1 MSCPVSTGHLCF
13 KMYFS
18 IFAPM
23 KISLYDTT
31 LRDGNQ
37 DRKIS
42 LSLADKLQIARIL
55 DHFGFDYIE
64 GGWPNPSNPTDEE
77 FFQKI
82 KEIKLKHAKIAAFGS
97 TRRPKVLPEND
108 PLLQALVKSGAPVK
122 TIFGK
127 SWDLHVTDVIRTTLE
142 ENLDMIESSV
152 AYLKEYSEEVIYDAE
167 HFFDGYKANPEYA
180 IETLKAA
187 ELGHADCIVLCD
199 TNGGTMPW
207 ELEEIVK
214 DVKKKISTPIG
225 IHVHNDAG
233 LAVCNSIYAVKNGAT
248 MVQGVVNGYGE
259 RCGNAN
265 LTTIAADLHFKM
277 GAKFFAAKKMARL
290 RQLSSNVDQIVNL
303 PSDVHA
309 PYVGDAAFAHK
320 GGAHIDGVMKVSRS
334 FEHIDPHAVGNDRV
348 FVTSDQAGG
357 SLVVE
362 KLKAIKPGIDK
373 KDPVVG
379 KLLTLIKEREN
390 AGWHFDSAEA
400 SFKMLVYRQ
409 LGMVEEPFKVLN
421 YRVIEDKTP
430 QGVSVSQA
438 TVKLQVGDKISHQVS
453 EGDGPVNALDAAL
466 RKALLPFFPN
476 MAKVKLDDYKVR
488 VLGSKVAS
496 DATVRV
502 WTTFGDEK
510 GYWNVVGVSSNIIE
524 ASWMAFV
531 DGLTYKIL
539 VDNKVIENAYKH
551 LDVNPV
557 VAAKAKEEPAPA
569 KTKKL
574 TARKVRNLAGV
585 SRKK

>member
-1 MSCPVSTGHLCF
+1 
-13 KMYFS
+13 
-18 IFAPM
+18 M
-23 KISLYDTT
+23 KVFLYDTT

-42 LSLADKLQIARIL
+42 LSLADKLQIARLL
-55 DHFGFDYIE
+55 DSFGFDYIE

-82 KEIKLKHAKIAAFGS
+82 KETKLKHAKIAAFGS
-97 TRRPKVLPEND
+97 TRRPGTIPEKD

-152 AYLKEYSEEVIYDAE
+152 AYLKEHSEEVIYDAE

-180 IETLKAA
+180 IETLRAA
-187 ELGHADCIVLCD
+187 EKGHADCIVLCD

-207 ELEEIVK
+207 ELKSIIKE
-214 DVKKKISTPIG
+214 VKKHISTPLG
-225 IHVHNDAG
+225 IHVHDDSG
-233 LAVCNSIYAVKNGAT
+233 LAVCNSLYAVKNGAT
-248 MVQGVVNGYGE
+248 MVQGVVNGFGE

-277 GAKFFAAKKMARL
+277 DAKFFAAKKIARL
-290 RQLSSNVDQIVNL
+290 RQLSSSIDQIVNL
-303 PSDVHA
+303 PSDPHA

-400 SFKMLVYRQ
+400 SFKLLVYRH
-409 LGMVEEPFKVLN
+409 LGMIQEPFKVLG
-421 YRVIEDKTP
+421 YRVIEDKTT

-438 TVKLQVGDKISHQVS
+438 TVKLQIGDKISHQVS

-476 MAKVKLDDYKVR
+476 MAKVRLDDFKVR
-488 VLGSKVAS
+488 VLGSNVAS

-539 VDNKVIENAYKH
+539 LDEKVIEKPYKH
-551 LDVNPV
+551 LDVLPV
-557 VAAKAKEEPAPA
+557 AKSSAPAKEAPAKAK
-569 KTKKL
+569 KL
-574 TARKVRNLAGV
+574 SARKVRNLAGITR
-585 SRKK
+585 RKK

>member
-1 MSCPVSTGHLCF
+1 
-13 KMYFS
+13 
-18 IFAPM
+18 M

-55 DHFGFDYIE
+55 DQFGFDYIE

-152 AYLKEYSEEVIYDAE
+152 AYLKEFSEEVIYDAE

-438 TVKLQVGDKISHQVS
+438 TVKLQIGDKISHQVS

-488 VLGSKVAS
+488 VLGSNVAS

-557 VAAKAKEEPAPA
+557 APAKAKEETAPA

>member
-1 MSCPVSTGHLCF
+1 MT
-13 KMYFS
+13 
-18 IFAPM
+18 
-23 KISLYDTT
+23 
-31 LRDGNQ
+31 
-37 DRKIS
+37 
-42 LSLADKLQIARIL
+42 DKLQIARIL

-77 FFQKI
+77 FFRKI
-82 KEIKLKHAKIAAFGS
+82 KEVKLKHAKIAAFGS

-108 PLLQALVKSGAPVK
+108 PLLQALVKSEAPVK

-152 AYLKEYSEEVIYDAE
+152 DYLKDHSEEVIYDAE
-167 HFFDGYKANPEYA
+167 HFFDGYKANPQYA

-187 ELGHADCIVLCD
+187 ERGRADCIVLCD

-207 ELEEIVK
+207 ELEQIVK
-214 DVKKKISTPIG
+214 DVKKQISTPIG

-233 LAVCNSIYAVKNGAT
+233 LAVCNSIYAVKCGAT

-334 FEHIDPHAVGNDRV
+334 FEHIDPHEVGNDRV

-362 KLKAIKPGIDK
+362 KLRAIKPGIDK

-400 SFKMLVYRQ
+400 SFKMLVYRH
-409 LGMVEEPFKVLN
+409 LGMVQEPFKVLG

-438 TVKLQVGDKISHQVS
+438 TVKLQIGDKISHQVS

-488 VLGSKVAS
+488 VLGSNVAS

-539 VDNKVIENAYKH
+539 VDNKVIEGAYKH
-551 LDVNPV
+551 IDVKPV
-557 VAAKAKEEPAPA
+557 ASKAAVKDEEPAPA
-569 KTKKL
+569 KPKKL
-574 TARKVRNLAGV
+574 SARKVKNLADITRNKK
-585 SRKK
+585 RK

>member
-1 MSCPVSTGHLCF
+1 MNSSKKVL
-13 KMYFS
+13 
-18 IFAPM
+18 
-23 KISLYDTT
+23 LYDTT

-42 LSLADKLQIARIL
+42 LSLADKVQIARIL

-77 FFQKI
+77 FFKLI
-82 KEIKLKHAKIAAFGS
+82 KDVKLKHAKIAAFGS
-97 TRRPKVLPEND
+97 TRRPKILPEND

-127 SWDLHVTDVIRTTLE
+127 SWDLHVTDVIRTTLT

-152 AYLKEYSEEVIYDAE
+152 AFLKEHSEEVIYDAE

-180 IETLKAA
+180 IETLRAA
-187 ELGHADCIVLCD
+187 EKGEADCIVLCD

-207 ELEEIVK
+207 EIEKILA
-214 DVKKKISTPIG
+214 DVKKRISTPLG
-225 IHVHNDAG
+225 IHVHNDSG
-233 LAVCNSIYAVKNGAT
+233 LAVANSLYAVKAGCT

-265 LTTIAADLHFKM
+265 LTTIAADLKFKM
-277 GAKFFAAKKMARL
+277 NRNFVAARKLSHL
-290 RQLSSNVDQIVNL
+290 RQLSSNIDQIVNL

-334 FEHIDPHAVGNDRV
+334 FEHIDPHSVGNDRV

-373 KDPVVG
+373 KDPLVAS
-379 KLLTLIKEREN
+379 LLKEIKEREN
-390 AGWHFDSAEA
+390 SGWHFDSAEA
-400 SFKMLVYRQ
+400 SFKLLVYRH
-409 LGMVEEPFKVLN
+409 LGMVKEPFKVLN

-438 TVKLQVGDKISHQVS
+438 TVKLQVGDKVSHQVS

-476 MAKVKLDDYKVR
+476 MAKVRLDDFKVR
-488 VLGSKVAS
+488 VLGSNVAS

-502 WTTFGDEK
+502 WTTFGDEH
-510 GYWNVVGVSSNIIE
+510 GYWNMVGVSSNIIE
-524 ASWMAFV
+524 ASWTAFV

-539 VDNKVIENAYKH
+539 MDEKVIANAYKH
-551 LDVNPV
+551 IDVKSTAV
-557 VAAKAKEEPAPA
+557 QAKDEVPTVSKV
-569 KTKKL
+569 KKL
-574 TARKVRNLAGV
+574 TKRQVKRAAGV
-585 SRKK
+585 

>member
-1 MSCPVSTGHLCF
+1 MNSSKKVF
-13 KMYFS
+13 
-18 IFAPM
+18 
-23 KISLYDTT
+23 LYDTT

-42 LSLADKLQIARIL
+42 LSLADKVQIARIL

-77 FFQKI
+77 FFKLI
-82 KEIKLKHAKIAAFGS
+82 KDVKLKHAKIAAFGS
-97 TRRPKVLPEND
+97 TRRPKILPEND

-127 SWDLHVTDVIRTTLE
+127 SWDLHVTDVIRTTLT

-152 AYLKEYSEEVIYDAE
+152 AFLKEHSEEVIYDAE

-180 IETLKAA
+180 IETLRAA
-187 ELGHADCIVLCD
+187 EKGHADCIVLCD

-207 ELEEIVK
+207 EIEQIIA
-214 DVKKKISTPIG
+214 DVQKHISTPLG
-225 IHVHNDAG
+225 IHVHNDSG
-233 LAVCNSIYAVKNGAT
+233 LAVANSLYAVKAGCV

-265 LTTIAADLHFKM
+265 LTTIAADLKFKM
-277 GAKFFAAKKMARL
+277 DCNFAAAKKLSHL
-290 RQLSSNVDQIVNL
+290 RQLSGNIDQIVNL

-334 FEHIDPHAVGNDRV
+334 FEHIDPHSVGNDRV

-373 KDPVVG
+373 KDPLVAS
-379 KLLTLIKEREN
+379 LLKEIKEREN

-400 SFKMLVYRQ
+400 SFKLLVYRH
-409 LGMVEEPFKVLN
+409 LGMVKEPFKVLN

-466 RKALLPFFPN
+466 RKALLPFFPC
-476 MAKVKLDDYKVR
+476 MKSVRLDDFKVR
-488 VLGSKVAS
+488 VLGSNVAS

-502 WTTFGDEK
+502 WTTFGDEH
-510 GYWNVVGVSSNIIE
+510 GYWNMVGVSSNII
-524 ASWMAFV
+524 AACWTAFV

-539 VDNKVIENAYKH
+539 IEDKVIANAYKH
-551 LDVNPV
+551 ID
-557 VAAKAKEEPAPA
+557 VAAATANVNADKVPS
-569 KTKKL
+569 KK
-574 TARKVRNLAGV
+574 K
-585 SRKK
+585 

>member
-1 MSCPVSTGHLCF
+1 
-13 KMYFS
+13 
-18 IFAPM
+18 M
-23 KISLYDTT
+23 KVLLYDTT

-42 LSLADKLQIARIL
+42 LSLADKVQIARIL

-77 FFQKI
+77 FFKLI
-82 KEIKLKHAKIAAFGS
+82 KDVKLKHAKIAAFGS
-97 TRRPKVLPEND
+97 TRRPGILPEND
-108 PLLQALVKSGAPVK
+108 PLLQALIKSEAPVK

-152 AYLKEYSEEVIYDAE
+152 AYLKEHSEEVIYDAE

-180 IETLKAA
+180 LETLKAA

-207 ELEEIVK
+207 EIESILEKVK
-214 DVKKKISTPIG
+214 ARISTPLG
-225 IHVHNDAG
+225 IHGHNDSG
-233 LAVCNSIYAVKNGAT
+233 LAVANSIYAVKAGCI

-265 LTTIAADLHFKM
+265 LTTIAADLKFKM
-277 GAKFFAAKKMARL
+277 DCDFTAAKKLSHL
-290 RQLSSNVDQIVNL
+290 RQLSGNIDQIVNL

-334 FEHIDPHAVGNDRV
+334 FEHIDPHSVGNDRV

-373 KDPVVG
+373 KDPVVAS
-379 KLLTLIKEREN
+379 LLKEIKEREN

-400 SFKMLVYRQ
+400 SFKLLVYRH
-409 LGMVEEPFKVLN
+409 LGMVKEPFKVLN

-466 RKALLPFFPN
+466 RKALLPFFPC
-476 MAKVKLDDYKVR
+476 MESVRLDDFKVR
-488 VLGSKVAS
+488 VLGSNVAS

-502 WTTFGDEK
+502 WTTFGDEH
-510 GYWNVVGVSSNIIE
+510 GYWNMVGVSSNIIE
-524 ASWMAFV
+524 ACWTAFV

-539 VDNKVIENAYKH
+539 LEDKVIPNAYKH
-551 LDVNPV
+551 LDV
-557 VAAKAKEEPAPA
+557 AASSEG
-569 KTKKL
+569 
-574 TARKVRNLAGV
+574 LAENA
-585 SRKK
+585 

>member
-1 MSCPVSTGHLCF
+1 
-13 KMYFS
+13 
-18 IFAPM
+18 M

-82 KEIKLKHAKIAAFGS
+82 KEVKLKHAKIAAFGS

-152 AYLKEYSEEVIYDAE
+152 AYLKERSEEVIYDAE

-214 DVKKKISTPIG
+214 EVKKKISTPIG

-233 LAVCNSIYAVKNGAT
+233 LAVCNSVYAVKNGAT

-430 QGVSVSQA
+430 QGGSVSQA

-488 VLGSKVAS
+488 VLGSNVAS

-539 VDNKVIENAYKH
+539 VDNRIIEGAYKH
-551 LDVNPV
+551 LDVKPV
-557 VAAKAKEEPAPA
+557 EPAKAKEATAPEKA
-569 KTKKL
+569 KKL

>member
-1 MSCPVSTGHLCF
+1 
-13 KMYFS
+13 
-18 IFAPM
+18 M
-23 KISLYDTT
+23 KVLLYDTT

-77 FFQKI
+77 FFRKI
-82 KEIKLKHAKIAAFGS
+82 KEVKLKHAKIAAFGS

-108 PLLQALVKSGAPVK
+108 PLLQALVKSDAPVK

-152 AYLKEYSEEVIYDAE
+152 DYLKDHSEEVIYDAE
-167 HFFDGYKANPEYA
+167 HFFDGYKANPQYA

-187 ELGHADCIVLCD
+187 ERGRADCIVLCD

-207 ELEEIVK
+207 ELEQIVK
-214 DVKKKISTPIG
+214 DVKKQISTPIG

-233 LAVCNSIYAVKNGAT
+233 LAVCNSIYAVKCGAT

-334 FEHIDPHAVGNDRV
+334 FEHIDPHEVGNDRV

-362 KLKAIKPGIDK
+362 KLRAIKPGIDK

-400 SFKMLVYRQ
+400 SFKMLVYRH
-409 LGMVEEPFKVLN
+409 LGMVQEPFKVLG

-438 TVKLQVGDKISHQVS
+438 TVKLQIGDKISHQVS

-488 VLGSKVAS
+488 VLGSNVAS

-539 VDNKVIENAYKH
+539 VDNKVIEGAYKH
-551 LDVNPV
+551 IDVKPV
-557 VAAKAKEEPAPA
+557 ASKAAVKDEEPAPA
-569 KTKKL
+569 KPKKL
-574 TARKVRNLAGV
+574 SARKVKNLADITRNKK
-585 SRKK
+585 RK

>member
-37 DRKIS
+37 DRKIR

-152 AYLKEYSEEVIYDAE
+152 AYLKEHSEEVIYDAE

-214 DVKKKISTPIG
+214 EVKKKISTPIG

-438 TVKLQVGDKISHQVS
+438 TVKLQIGDKISHQVS

-557 VAAKAKEEPAPA
+557 AAAKAKEEPAPA

>member
-1 MSCPVSTGHLCF
+1 
-13 KMYFS
+13 
-18 IFAPM
+18 M
-23 KISLYDTT
+23 KVFLYDTT

-42 LSLADKLQIARIL
+42 LSLADKLQIARLL
-55 DHFGFDYIE
+55 DSFGFDYIE

-82 KEIKLKHAKIAAFGS
+82 KETKLKHAKIAAFGS
-97 TRRPKVLPEND
+97 TRRPGTIPEKD

-152 AYLKEYSEEVIYDAE
+152 AYLKEHSEEVIYDAE

-180 IETLKAA
+180 IETLRAA
-187 ELGHADCIVLCD
+187 EKGHADCIVLCD

-207 ELEEIVK
+207 ELKSIIKE
-214 DVKKKISTPIG
+214 VKKHISTPLG
-225 IHVHNDAG
+225 IHVHDDSG
-233 LAVCNSIYAVKNGAT
+233 LAVCNSLYAVKNGAT
-248 MVQGVVNGYGE
+248 MVQGVVNGFGE

-277 GAKFFAAKKMARL
+277 DAKFFAAKKIARL
-290 RQLSSNVDQIVNL
+290 RQLSSSIDQIVNL
-303 PSDVHA
+303 PSDPHA

-400 SFKMLVYRQ
+400 SFKLLVYRH
-409 LGMVEEPFKVLN
+409 LGMIQEPFKVLG
-421 YRVIEDKTP
+421 YRVIEDKTT

-438 TVKLQVGDKISHQVS
+438 TVKLQIGDKISHQVS

-476 MAKVKLDDYKVR
+476 MAKVRLDDFKVR
-488 VLGSKVAS
+488 VLGSNVAS

-539 VDNKVIENAYKH
+539 LDEKVIEKPYKH
-551 LDVNPV
+551 LDVQPV
-557 VAAKAKEEPAPA
+557 AKSSAPA
-569 KTKKL
+569 KEAPVKEKKL
-574 TARKVRNLAGV
+574 SARKVRNLAGITR
-585 SRKK
+585 RKK

>member
-1 MSCPVSTGHLCF
+1 MNSSKKVL
-13 KMYFS
+13 
-18 IFAPM
+18 
-23 KISLYDTT
+23 LYDTT

-42 LSLADKLQIARIL
+42 LSLADKVQIARIL

-77 FFQKI
+77 FFKLI
-82 KEIKLKHAKIAAFGS
+82 KDVKLKHAKIAAFGS
-97 TRRPKVLPEND
+97 TRRPKILPEND
-108 PLLQALVKSGAPVK
+108 PLLLALVKSGAPVK

-127 SWDLHVTDVIRTTLE
+127 SWDLHVTDVIRTTLT

-152 AYLKEYSEEVIYDAE
+152 AFLKENSEEVIYDAE

-180 IETLKAA
+180 IETLRAA
-187 ELGHADCIVLCD
+187 EKGEADCIVLCD

-207 ELEEIVK
+207 EIEKILA
-214 DVKKKISTPIG
+214 DVKKHISTPLG
-225 IHVHNDAG
+225 IHVHNDSG
-233 LAVCNSIYAVKNGAT
+233 LAVANSLYAVKAGCV

-265 LTTIAADLHFKM
+265 LTTIAADLKFKM
-277 GAKFFAAKKMARL
+277 NRDFVAAKKLSHL
-290 RQLSSNVDQIVNL
+290 RQLSSNIDQIVNL

-373 KDPVVG
+373 KDPLVAS
-379 KLLTLIKEREN
+379 LLKEIKEREN

-400 SFKMLVYRQ
+400 SFKLLVYRH
-409 LGMVEEPFKVLN
+409 LGMVKEPFKVLN

-476 MAKVKLDDYKVR
+476 MAKVRLDDFKVR
-488 VLGSKVAS
+488 VLGSNVAS

-502 WTTFGDEK
+502 WTTFGDEH
-510 GYWNVVGVSSNIIE
+510 GYWNMVGVSSNIIE
-524 ASWMAFV
+524 ASWTAFV

-539 VDNKVIENAYKH
+539 MDEKVIANAYKH
-551 LDVNPV
+551 IDVKS
-557 VAAKAKEEPAPA
+557 AAVPA
-569 KTKKL
+569 KGDVSATDKPKKL
-574 TARKVRNLAGV
+574 TKRQVKRAAGV
-585 SRKK
+585 

>member
-1 MSCPVSTGHLCF
+1 
-13 KMYFS
+13 
-18 IFAPM
+18 M
-23 KISLYDTT
+23 KVLLYDTT

-77 FFQKI
+77 FFRKI
-82 KEIKLKHAKIAAFGS
+82 KEVKLKHAKIAAFGS

-108 PLLQALVKSGAPVK
+108 PLLQALVKSEASVK

-152 AYLKEYSEEVIYDAE
+152 DYLKDHSEEVIYDAE
-167 HFFDGYKANPEYA
+167 HFFDGYKANPQYA

-187 ELGHADCIVLCD
+187 ERGRADCIVLCD

-207 ELEEIVK
+207 ELEQIVK
-214 DVKKKISTPIG
+214 DVKKQISTPIG

-233 LAVCNSIYAVKNGAT
+233 LAVCNSIYAVKCGAT

-334 FEHIDPHAVGNDRV
+334 FEHIDPHEVGNDRV

-362 KLKAIKPGIDK
+362 KLRAIKPGIDK

-400 SFKMLVYRQ
+400 SFKMLVYRH
-409 LGMVEEPFKVLN
+409 LGMVQEPFKVLG

-438 TVKLQVGDKISHQVS
+438 TVKLQIGDKISHQVS

-488 VLGSKVAS
+488 VLGSNVAS

-539 VDNKVIENAYKH
+539 VDNKVIEGAYKH
-551 LDVNPV
+551 IDVKPV
-557 VAAKAKEEPAPA
+557 ASKAAVKDEEPAPA
-569 KTKKL
+569 KPKKL
-574 TARKVRNLAGV
+574 SARKVKNLADITRNKK
-585 SRKK
+585 RK

>member
-1 MSCPVSTGHLCF
+1 MNSSKKVL
-13 KMYFS
+13 
-18 IFAPM
+18 
-23 KISLYDTT
+23 LYDTT

-42 LSLADKLQIARIL
+42 LSLADKVQIARIL

-77 FFQKI
+77 FFKLI
-82 KEIKLKHAKIAAFGS
+82 KDVKLKHAKIAAFGS
-97 TRRPKVLPEND
+97 TRRPKILPEND

-127 SWDLHVTDVIRTTLE
+127 SWDLHVTDVIRTTLT

-152 AYLKEYSEEVIYDAE
+152 AFLKEHSEEVIYDAE

-180 IETLKAA
+180 IETLRAA
-187 ELGHADCIVLCD
+187 EKGEADCIVLCD

-207 ELEEIVK
+207 EIEKILA
-214 DVKKKISTPIG
+214 DVKKRISTPLG
-225 IHVHNDAG
+225 IHVHNDSG
-233 LAVCNSIYAVKNGAT
+233 LAVANSLYAVKAGCT

-265 LTTIAADLHFKM
+265 LTTIAADLKFKM
-277 GAKFFAAKKMARL
+277 NRNFVAARKLSHL
-290 RQLSSNVDQIVNL
+290 RQLSSNIDQIVNL

-334 FEHIDPHAVGNDRV
+334 FEHIDPHSVGNDRV

-373 KDPVVG
+373 KDPLVAS
-379 KLLTLIKEREN
+379 LLKEIKEREN

-400 SFKMLVYRQ
+400 SFKLLVYRH
-409 LGMVEEPFKVLN
+409 LGMVKEPFKVLN

-438 TVKLQVGDKISHQVS
+438 TVKLQVGDKVSHQVS

-476 MAKVKLDDYKVR
+476 MAKVRLDDFKVR
-488 VLGSKVAS
+488 VLGSNVAS

-502 WTTFGDEK
+502 WTTFGDEH
-510 GYWNVVGVSSNIIE
+510 GYWNMVGVSSNIIE
-524 ASWMAFV
+524 ASWTAFV

-539 VDNKVIENAYKH
+539 MDEKVIANAYKH
-551 LDVNPV
+551 IDVKSTAV
-557 VAAKAKEEPAPA
+557 QAKDEVPTASKV
-569 KTKKL
+569 KKL
-574 TARKVRNLAGV
+574 TKRQVKRAAGV
-585 SRKK
+585 

>member
-1 MSCPVSTGHLCF
+1 
-13 KMYFS
+13 
-18 IFAPM
+18 M

-42 LSLADKLQIARIL
+42 LSLADKLQIARLL
-55 DHFGFDYIE
+55 DSFGFDYIE

-82 KEIKLKHAKIAAFGS
+82 KEVKLKHAKIAAFGS

-152 AYLKEYSEEVIYDAE
+152 AYLKEHSEEVIYDAE

-214 DVKKKISTPIG
+214 EVKKKISTPIG

-233 LAVCNSIYAVKNGAT
+233 LAVCNSVYAVKNGAT

-488 VLGSKVAS
+488 VLGSNVAS

-539 VDNKVIENAYKH
+539 VDNRIIEGAYKH
-551 LDVNPV
+551 LDVKPV
-557 VAAKAKEEPAPA
+557 EPAKAKEATAPEKA
-569 KTKKL
+569 KKL

>member
-1 MSCPVSTGHLCF
+1 
-13 KMYFS
+13 
-18 IFAPM
+18 M
-23 KISLYDTT
+23 KVLLYDTT

-77 FFQKI
+77 FFRKI
-82 KEIKLKHAKIAAFGS
+82 KEVKLKHAKIAAFGS

-108 PLLQALVKSGAPVK
+108 PLLQALVKSEAPVK

-152 AYLKEYSEEVIYDAE
+152 DYLKDHSEEVIYDAE
-167 HFFDGYKANPEYA
+167 HFFDGYKANPQYA

-187 ELGHADCIVLCD
+187 ERGRADCIVLCD

-207 ELEEIVK
+207 ELEQIVK
-214 DVKKKISTPIG
+214 DVKKQISTPIG

-233 LAVCNSIYAVKNGAT
+233 LAVCNSIYAVKCGAT

-334 FEHIDPHAVGNDRV
+334 FEHIDPHEVGNDRV

-362 KLKAIKPGIDK
+362 KLRAIKPGIDK

-400 SFKMLVYRQ
+400 SFKLLVYRH
-409 LGMVEEPFKVLN
+409 LGMVQEPFKVLG

-438 TVKLQVGDKISHQVS
+438 TVKLQIGDKISHQVS

-488 VLGSKVAS
+488 VLGSNVAS

-539 VDNKVIENAYKH
+539 VDNKVIEGAYKH
-551 LDVNPV
+551 IDVKPV
-557 VAAKAKEEPAPA
+557 ASKAAVKDEEPAPA
-569 KTKKL
+569 KPKKL
-574 TARKVRNLAGV
+574 SARKVKNLADITRNKK
-585 SRKK
+585 RK

>member
-1 MSCPVSTGHLCF
+1 MNSSKKVL
-13 KMYFS
+13 
-18 IFAPM
+18 
-23 KISLYDTT
+23 LYDTT

-42 LSLADKLQIARIL
+42 LSLADKVQIARIL

-77 FFQKI
+77 FFKLI
-82 KEIKLKHAKIAAFGS
+82 KDVKLKHAKIAAFGS
-97 TRRPKVLPEND
+97 TRRPKILPEND

-127 SWDLHVTDVIRTTLE
+127 SWDLHVTDVIRTTLT

-152 AYLKEYSEEVIYDAE
+152 AYLKDYSEEVIYDAE

-180 IETLKAA
+180 IETLRAA
-187 ELGHADCIVLCD
+187 EKGNADCIVLCD
-199 TNGGTMPW
+199 TNGGTVPW
-207 ELEEIVK
+207 EIEQIIA
-214 DVKKKISTPIG
+214 DVQKHISTPLG
-225 IHVHNDAG
+225 IHVHNDSG
-233 LAVCNSIYAVKNGAT
+233 LAVANSLYAVKAGCV

-265 LTTIAADLHFKM
+265 LTTIAADLKFKM
-277 GAKFFAAKKMARL
+277 DRNFVAAKKLSHL
-290 RQLSSNVDQIVNL
+290 RQMSGNIDQIVNL

-334 FEHIDPHAVGNDRV
+334 FEHIDPHTVGNDRV

-373 KDPVVG
+373 KDPLVAS
-379 KLLTLIKEREN
+379 LLKEIKEREN

-400 SFKMLVYRQ
+400 SFKLLVYRH
-409 LGMVEEPFKVLN
+409 LGMVKEPFKVLN

-466 RKALLPFFPN
+466 RKALLPFFPC
-476 MAKVKLDDYKVR
+476 MESVRLDDFKVR
-488 VLGSKVAS
+488 VLGSNVAS

-502 WTTFGDEK
+502 WTTFGDEH
-510 GYWNVVGVSSNIIE
+510 GYWNMVGVSSNII
-524 ASWMAFV
+524 AACWTAFV

-539 VDNKVIENAYKH
+539 LEDKVIANAYKH
-551 LDVNPV
+551 IDVGSSS
-557 VAAKAKEEPAPA
+557 EG
-569 KTKKL
+569 
-574 TARKVRNLAGV
+574 LAENA
-585 SRKK
+585 

>member
-1 MSCPVSTGHLCF
+1 MNSSKKVL
-13 KMYFS
+13 
-18 IFAPM
+18 
-23 KISLYDTT
+23 LYDTT

-42 LSLADKLQIARIL
+42 LSLADKVQIARIL

-77 FFQKI
+77 FFKLI
-82 KEIKLKHAKIAAFGS
+82 KDVKLKHAKIAAFGS
-97 TRRPKVLPEND
+97 TRRPKILPEND

-127 SWDLHVTDVIRTTLE
+127 SWDLHVTDVIRTTLT

-152 AYLKEYSEEVIYDAE
+152 AYLKENSEEVIYDAE

-180 IETLKAA
+180 IETLRAA
-187 ELGHADCIVLCD
+187 EKGHADCIVLCD

-207 ELEEIVK
+207 EIEEIVK
-214 DVKKKISTPIG
+214 KVQARISTPLG
-225 IHVHNDAG
+225 IHVHNDSG
-233 LAVCNSIYAVKNGAT
+233 LAVANSIYAVKAGCV

-265 LTTIAADLHFKM
+265 LTTIAADLKFKM
-277 GAKFFAAKKMARL
+277 DCDFTAAKKLSHL
-290 RQLSSNVDQIVNL
+290 RQLSSNIDQIVNL

-334 FEHIDPHAVGNDRV
+334 FEHIDPHTVGNDRV

-373 KDPVVG
+373 KDPVVAS
-379 KLLTLIKEREN
+379 LLKEIKEREN

-400 SFKMLVYRQ
+400 SFKLLVYRH
-409 LGMVEEPFKVLN
+409 LGMVKEPFKVLN

-466 RKALLPFFPN
+466 RKALLPFFPC
-476 MAKVKLDDYKVR
+476 MESVRLDDFKVR
-488 VLGSKVAS
+488 VLGSNVAS

-502 WTTFGDEK
+502 WTTFGDEH
-510 GYWNVVGVSSNIIE
+510 GYWNMVGVSSNIIE
-524 ASWMAFV
+524 ACWTAFV

-539 VDNKVIENAYKH
+539 LEDNVIPNAYKH
-551 LDVNPV
+551 LDVASV
-557 VAAKAKEEPAPA
+557 
-569 KTKKL
+569 
-574 TARKVRNLAGV
+574 
-585 SRKK
+585 

>member
-1 MSCPVSTGHLCF
+1 MNSSKKVL
-13 KMYFS
+13 
-18 IFAPM
+18 
-23 KISLYDTT
+23 LYDTT

-42 LSLADKLQIARIL
+42 LSLADKVQIARIL

-77 FFQKI
+77 FFKLI
-82 KEIKLKHAKIAAFGS
+82 KDVKLKHAKIAAFGS
-97 TRRPKVLPEND
+97 TRRPKILPEND

-127 SWDLHVTDVIRTTLE
+127 SWDLHVTDVIRTTLT

-152 AYLKEYSEEVIYDAE
+152 AFLKENSEEVIYDAE

-180 IETLKAA
+180 IETLRAA
-187 ELGHADCIVLCD
+187 EKGEADCIVLCD

-207 ELEEIVK
+207 EIEKILA
-214 DVKKKISTPIG
+214 DVKKHISTPLG
-225 IHVHNDAG
+225 IHVHNDSG
-233 LAVCNSIYAVKNGAT
+233 LAVANSLYAVKAGCV

-265 LTTIAADLHFKM
+265 LTTIAADLKFKM
-277 GAKFFAAKKMARL
+277 NRDFVAAKKLSHL
-290 RQLSSNVDQIVNL
+290 RQLSSNIDQIVNL

-373 KDPVVG
+373 KDPLVAS
-379 KLLTLIKEREN
+379 LLKEIKEREN

-400 SFKMLVYRQ
+400 SFKLLVYRH
-409 LGMVEEPFKVLN
+409 LGMVKEPFKVLN

-476 MAKVKLDDYKVR
+476 MAKVRLDDFKVR
-488 VLGSKVAS
+488 VLGSNVAS

-502 WTTFGDEK
+502 WTTFGDEH
-510 GYWNVVGVSSNIIE
+510 GYWNMVGVSSNIIE
-524 ASWMAFV
+524 ASWTAFV

-539 VDNKVIENAYKH
+539 MDEKVIANAYKH
-551 LDVNPV
+551 IDVKS
-557 VAAKAKEEPAPA
+557 AAVPA
-569 KTKKL
+569 KGDVSATDKPKKL
-574 TARKVRNLAGV
+574 TKRQVKRAAGV
-585 SRKK
+585 

>member
-1 MSCPVSTGHLCF
+1 
-13 KMYFS
+13 
-18 IFAPM
+18 M

-82 KEIKLKHAKIAAFGS
+82 KEVKLKHAKIAAFGS

-152 AYLKEYSEEVIYDAE
+152 AYLKEHSEEVIYDAE

-214 DVKKKISTPIG
+214 EVKKKISTPIG

-488 VLGSKVAS
+488 VLGSNVAS

-539 VDNKVIENAYKH
+539 VDNKAIESAYKH
-551 LDVNPV
+551 IDVKPV
-557 VAAKAKEEPAPA
+557 EPAKAKEATAPEKA
-569 KTKKL
+569 KKL
-574 TARKVRNLAGV
+574 TARKVRDLAGV

>member
-1 MSCPVSTGHLCF
+1 MNSSKKVL
-13 KMYFS
+13 
-18 IFAPM
+18 
-23 KISLYDTT
+23 LYDTT

-42 LSLADKLQIARIL
+42 LSLADKVQIARIL

-77 FFQKI
+77 FFKLI
-82 KEIKLKHAKIAAFGS
+82 KDVKLKHAKIAAFGS
-97 TRRPKVLPEND
+97 TRRPKILPEND

-127 SWDLHVTDVIRTTLE
+127 SWDLHVTDVIRTTLT

-152 AYLKEYSEEVIYDAE
+152 AYLKENSEEVIYDAE

-180 IETLKAA
+180 IETLRAA
-187 ELGHADCIVLCD
+187 EKGNADCIVLCD

-207 ELEEIVK
+207 EIEQIIA
-214 DVKKKISTPIG
+214 DVQKHISTPLG
-225 IHVHNDAG
+225 IHVHNDSG
-233 LAVCNSIYAVKNGAT
+233 LAVANSIYAVKSGCV

-265 LTTIAADLHFKM
+265 LTTIAADLKFKM
-277 GAKFFAAKKMARL
+277 DCNFAAAKKLSHL
-290 RQLSSNVDQIVNL
+290 RQLSSNIDQIVNL

-334 FEHIDPHAVGNDRV
+334 FEHIDPHTVGNDRV

-373 KDPVVG
+373 KDPLVAS
-379 KLLTLIKEREN
+379 LLKEIKEREN

-400 SFKMLVYRQ
+400 SFKLLVYRH
-409 LGMVEEPFKVLN
+409 LGMVKEPFKVLN

-438 TVKLQVGDKISHQVS
+438 TVKLQVGDQISHQVS

-466 RKALLPFFPN
+466 RKALLPFFPC
-476 MAKVKLDDYKVR
+476 MESVRLDDFKVR
-488 VLGSKVAS
+488 VLGSNVAS

-502 WTTFGDEK
+502 WTTFGDEH
-510 GYWNVVGVSSNIIE
+510 GYWNMVGVSSNII
-524 ASWMAFV
+524 AACWTAFV

-539 VDNKVIENAYKH
+539 IEDKVITNAYKH
-551 LDVNPV
+551 IDVGS
-557 VAAKAKEEPAPA
+557 ASG
-569 KTKKL
+569 TK
-574 TARKVRNLAGV
+574 
-585 SRKK
+585 

>member
-1 MSCPVSTGHLCF
+1 
-13 KMYFS
+13 
-18 IFAPM
+18 M

-82 KEIKLKHAKIAAFGS
+82 KEVKLKHAKIAAFGS

-152 AYLKEYSEEVIYDAE
+152 AYLKERSEEVIYDAE

-214 DVKKKISTPIG
+214 EVKKKISTPIG

-488 VLGSKVAS
+488 VLGSNVAS

-539 VDNKVIENAYKH
+539 VDNKAIESAYKH
-551 LDVNPV
+551 IDVKPV
-557 VAAKAKEEPAPA
+557 EPAKAKEATAPEKA
-569 KTKKL
+569 KKL

>member
-1 MSCPVSTGHLCF
+1 
-13 KMYFS
+13 
-18 IFAPM
+18 M

-82 KEIKLKHAKIAAFGS
+82 KEVKLKHAKIAAFGS

-152 AYLKEYSEEVIYDAE
+152 AYLKERSEEVIYDAE

-214 DVKKKISTPIG
+214 EVKKKISTPIG

-290 RQLSSNVDQIVNL
+290 RQLSSSIDQIVNL
-303 PSDVHA
+303 PSDPHA

-400 SFKMLVYRQ
+400 SFKLLVYRQ

-488 VLGSKVAS
+488 VLGSNVAS

-539 VDNKVIENAYKH
+539 VDNKAIESAYKH
-551 LDVNPV
+551 IDVKPV
-557 VAAKAKEEPAPA
+557 EPAKAKEATAPEKA
-569 KTKKL
+569 KKL

>member
-1 MSCPVSTGHLCF
+1 
-13 KMYFS
+13 
-18 IFAPM
+18 M
-23 KISLYDTT
+23 KVFLYDTT

-42 LSLADKLQIARIL
+42 LSLADKLQIARLL
-55 DHFGFDYIE
+55 DSFGFDYIE

-82 KEIKLKHAKIAAFGS
+82 KETKLKHAKIAAFGS
-97 TRRPKVLPEND
+97 TRRPGILPEKD
-108 PLLQALVKSGAPVK
+108 PLLLALVKSGAPVK

-152 AYLKEYSEEVIYDAE
+152 AFLKEHSEEVIYDAE

-180 IETLKAA
+180 IETLRAA
-187 ELGHADCIVLCD
+187 EKGRADCIVLCD

-207 ELEEIVK
+207 ELKSIIKE
-214 DVKKKISTPIG
+214 VKKHISTPLG
-225 IHVHNDAG
+225 IHVHDDSG
-233 LAVCNSIYAVKNGAT
+233 LAVCNSLYAVKNGAA
-248 MVQGVVNGYGE
+248 MVQGVVNGFGE

-277 GAKFFAAKKMARL
+277 DAKFFAAKKIARL
-290 RQLSSNVDQIVNL
+290 RQLSSSIDQIVNL
-303 PSDVHA
+303 PSDPHA

-400 SFKMLVYRQ
+400 SFKMLVYRH
-409 LGMVEEPFKVLN
+409 LGMVREPFKVLG
-421 YRVIEDKTP
+421 YRVIEDKTT

-438 TVKLQVGDKISHQVS
+438 TVKLQIGDKISHQVS

-476 MAKVKLDDYKVR
+476 MARVRLDDFKVR
-488 VLGSKVAS
+488 VLGSNVAS

-502 WTTFGDEK
+502 WTTFGDER

-539 VDNKVIENAYKH
+539 LDEKVIEKPYKH
-551 LDVNPV
+551 LDVQPV
-557 VAAKAKEEPAPA
+557 VKSAALVKESPAKAK
-569 KTKKL
+569 KL
-574 TARKVRNLAGV
+574 SARKVRNLAGITK
-585 SRKK
+585 RKR

>member
-1 MSCPVSTGHLCF
+1 
-13 KMYFS
+13 
-18 IFAPM
+18 M
-23 KISLYDTT
+23 KVLLYDTT

-77 FFQKI
+77 FFRKI
-82 KEIKLKHAKIAAFGS
+82 KEVKLKHAKIAAFGS

-108 PLLQALVKSGAPVK
+108 PLLQALVKSEAPVK

-152 AYLKEYSEEVIYDAE
+152 DYLKDHSEEVIYDAE
-167 HFFDGYKANPEYA
+167 HFFDGYKANPQYA

-187 ELGHADCIVLCD
+187 ERGRADCIVLCD

-207 ELEEIVK
+207 ELEQIVK
-214 DVKKKISTPIG
+214 DVKKQISTPIG

-233 LAVCNSIYAVKNGAT
+233 LAVCNSIYAVKCGAT

-334 FEHIDPHAVGNDRV
+334 FEHIDPHEVGNDRV

-400 SFKMLVYRQ
+400 SFKLLVYRH
-409 LGMVEEPFKVLN
+409 LGMVQEPFKVLG

-438 TVKLQVGDKISHQVS
+438 TVKLQIGDKISHQVS

-488 VLGSKVAS
+488 VLGSNVAS

-539 VDNKVIENAYKH
+539 VDNKVIEGAYKH
-551 LDVNPV
+551 IDVKPV
-557 VAAKAKEEPAPA
+557 ASKAAVKDEEPAPA
-569 KTKKL
+569 KPKKL
-574 TARKVRNLAGV
+574 SARKVKNLADITRNKK
-585 SRKK
+585 RK

>member
-1 MSCPVSTGHLCF
+1 MNSSKKVL
-13 KMYFS
+13 
-18 IFAPM
+18 
-23 KISLYDTT
+23 LYDTT

-42 LSLADKLQIARIL
+42 LSLADKVQIARIL

-77 FFQKI
+77 FFKLI
-82 KEIKLKHAKIAAFGS
+82 KDVKLKHAKIAAFGS
-97 TRRPKVLPEND
+97 TRRPKILPEND
-108 PLLQALVKSGAPVK
+108 PLLQALIKSEAPVK

-127 SWDLHVTDVIRTTLE
+127 SWDLHVTDVIRTTLT

-180 IETLKAA
+180 IETLRAA
-187 ELGHADCIVLCD
+187 EKGHADCIVLCD

-207 ELEEIVK
+207 EIEQIIA
-214 DVKKKISTPIG
+214 DVQKHISTPLG
-225 IHVHNDAG
+225 IHVHNDSG
-233 LAVCNSIYAVKNGAT
+233 LAVANSLYAVKAGCV

-265 LTTIAADLHFKM
+265 LTTISADLKFKM
-277 GAKFFAAKKMARL
+277 DRNFVAAKKLSHL
-290 RQLSSNVDQIVNL
+290 RQLSSNIDQIVNL

-334 FEHIDPHAVGNDRV
+334 FEHIDPHSVGNDRV

-373 KDPVVG
+373 KDPLVAS
-379 KLLTLIKEREN
+379 LLKEIKEREN

-400 SFKMLVYRQ
+400 SFKLLVYRH
-409 LGMVEEPFKVLN
+409 LGMVKEPFKVLN

-466 RKALLPFFPN
+466 RKALLPFFPC
-476 MAKVKLDDYKVR
+476 MESVRLDDFKVR
-488 VLGSKVAS
+488 VLGSNVAS

-502 WTTFGDEK
+502 WTTFGDEH
-510 GYWNVVGVSSNIIE
+510 GYWNMVGVSSNII
-524 ASWMAFV
+524 AACWTAFV

-539 VDNKVIENAYKH
+539 IEDKVIANAYKH
-551 LDVNPV
+551 IDV
-557 VAAKAKEEPAPA
+557 ASASGAK
-569 KTKKL
+569 
-574 TARKVRNLAGV
+574 
-585 SRKK
+585 